1 MPRTVVR
8 LLFWTLVSAATVLG
22 QQSLYTLRVD
32 VPWVS
37 LDVSVT
43 DNSGKSISNLTLD
56 DFQVFENGVPQ
67 KIDAFTPVS
76 SQWKHRTQVA
86 IHAAGGRRLY
96 RKSAAAG
103 SPHHRFFRLQLCA
116 GSRLDVET

>member
-56 DFQVFENGVPQ
+56 DFQVF
-67 KIDAFTPVS
+67 
-76 SQWKHRTQVA
+76 
-86 IHAAGGRRLY
+86 
-96 RKSAAAG
+96 
-103 SPHHRFFRLQLCA
+103 
-116 GSRLDVET
+116 